1 LRREE
6 LAPILRDK
14 FHKGSTCGVE
24 KIDEPGFENLWFV
37 VPPAPPRTIS
47 HRLPG
52 GSIARANRLIEQLP
66 RYESSDD
73 LDKIISYLF
82 TRCEAVASSRMEGTW
97 STVDHVLTPGE
108 LYDETGGKSERAS
121 VLGYAHALEQEF
133 IHAFKKGTAIF
144 SIKLACRLHQQIM
157 VKDPQYRGEPGQLRA
172 PGKPGS
178 VVFIGGLHRKE
189 ESIYNPTPPR
199 HVKNCLSQ
207 VMEWME
213 NQEFAEMG
221 DAGMGMALPVR
232 MAVAHAHF
240 ESVHPFSDGNGRV
253 GRMLLALQMA
263 ASGFLPLYLSGFM
276 EEQKVEYIAA
286 LQKAQK
292 KLQYGPIVEFLCQAI
307 ISSRQEA
314 DLTKTSLLGLPKTWD
329 SRGEFRDHSAA
340 KRAFYFLIS
349 NPIFTVKQ
357 LQSHL
362 GVSVPAAA
370 RAAAQ
375 LVAKKVVR
383 ERTGFGRN
391 RVFAAEEV
399 IELLSR
405 RFGDPPA
412 AALERA
418 QILLKER

>member
-1 LRREE
+1 
-6 LAPILRDK
+6 
-14 FHKGSTCGVE
+14 
-24 KIDEPGFENLWFV
+24 
-37 VPPAPPRTIS
+37 
-47 HRLPG
+47 
-52 GSIARANRLIEQLP
+52 
-66 RYESSDD
+66 
-73 LDKIISYLF
+73 
-82 TRCEAVASSRMEGTW
+82 
-97 STVDHVLTPGE
+97 
-108 LYDETGGKSERAS
+108 
-121 VLGYAHALEQEF
+121 
-133 IHAFKKGTAIF
+133 
-144 SIKLACRLHQQIM
+144 
-157 VKDPQYRGEPGQLRA
+157 
-172 PGKPGS
+172 
-178 VVFIGGLHRKE
+178 
-189 ESIYNPTPPR
+189 
-199 HVKNCLSQ
+199 
-207 VMEWME
+207 
-213 NQEFAEMG
+213 
-221 DAGMGMALPVR
+221 MGMALPVR